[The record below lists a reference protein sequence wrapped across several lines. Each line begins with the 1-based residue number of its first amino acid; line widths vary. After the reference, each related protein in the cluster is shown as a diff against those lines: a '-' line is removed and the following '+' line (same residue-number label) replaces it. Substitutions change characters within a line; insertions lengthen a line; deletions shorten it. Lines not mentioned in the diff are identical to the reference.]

1 MFKHKKIYMMPIIG
15 FLAMILITTLLLK
28 LPICNK
34 TQITNIDALFE
45 ATSAVTATG
54 SSVKDLEQ
62 QFTFW
67 GQLIL
72 LIAMQIGAVGFIIFF
87 SLLFMI
93 SKRKLKLSDSI
104 FLSNEINTNN
114 YMSIKNKAK
123 KIVQYTIVIEGMGA
137 FLLAF
142 AWIPRYGFGKG
153 LWYSI
158 FHSVSAFCNVGLD
171 VFGSESLCTFQ
182 EDIYIN
188 CVLIGLMFLGSL
200 GFFVLENLV
209 EWITTGK
216 KSKIQVESRLVLC
229 VSFLIVGLGILLI
242 KVFDS
247 QMTILQSLF
256 CVITARNTGLFTVEI
271 GNLSQMSQFLIA
283 IMMFIGGGPG
293 SNAGG
298 IRVVVFAIL
307 ILTAISN
314 LRNRE
319 EVVVFYRSIDNKTIR
334 KATTIFVIDLLIVF
348 IGMLAITLTDK
359 QSLLDTLFYVVST
372 FSNTGLSGIDM
383 NHLTFLGKCISIA
396 IMYVGKIAPITLVS
410 LFLPVE
416 NKKSG
421 IKYPNMDWML

>member
-15 FLAMILITTLLLK
+15 FLAMILITTLILK

-34 TQITNIDALFE
+34 TQISSIDALFE

-54 SSVKDLEQ
+54 SSVKDLAQ

-72 LIAMQIGAVGFIIFF
+72 LFAMQIGAVGFIIFF
-87 SLLFMI
+87 SLLFMV

-104 FLSNEINTNN
+104 FLSNEMNTSN

-123 KIVQYTIVIEGMGA
+123 KIVQYTLVIEGLGA
-137 FLLAF
+137 CFLAF
-142 AWIPRYGFGKG
+142 AWIPRYGLGKG
-153 LWYSI
+153 LWYSV

-171 VFGSESLCTFQ
+171 VFGSESLCAFQ
-182 EDIYIN
+182 DDVYIN

-209 EWITTGK
+209 EWMKTGK
-216 KSKIQVESRLVLC
+216 KSKIQVESRLVLW
-229 VSFLIVGLGILLI
+229 VSLLIVGVGMLLL
-242 KVFDS
+242 KVFDT
-247 QMTILQSLF
+247 QITMLQSLF
-256 CVITARNTGLFTVEI
+256 CVITARNTGLFTIEI
-271 GNLSQMSQFLIA
+271 GNLSEMSQFLIA
-283 IMMFIGGGPG
+283 IIMFIGGGPG

-307 ILTAISN
+307 ILTAIAN

-319 EVVVFYRSIDNKTIR
+319 EVVVFYRSIDQKTIR
-334 KATTIFVIDLLIVF
+334 KATTIFVVNLMIVL
-348 IGMLAITLTDK
+348 IGMLGITLTDNP
-359 QSLLDTLFYVVST
+359 SLLDSLFYIVST
-372 FSNTGLSGIDM
+372 FSNTGLSGID
-383 NHLTFLGKCISIA
+383 LYALSFWGKCISVV
-396 IMYVGKIAPITLVS
+396 IMYLGKIAPITLVS

-421 IKYPNMDWML
+421 MKYPNMDWML